1 MSTPSKPSLS
11 DFLYTDLDNEFRTT
25 RRMLERFPAGH
36 NDWRPHAKSMTLGRL
51 AAHVAE
57 LPGYGS
63 MIIGTDEMDFDKAEY
78 KPTTY
83 DTADALLAVFDEKVS
98 ELRPMLASFD
108 SEAVATQW
116 TLRNGEQVF
125 FTRPKGD
132 LVRHMMLNHLVHH
145 RAQLGVYYRMLDVP
159 LPGSYGPSADEP
171 M

>member
-1 MSTPSKPSLS
+1 MTASSQGGPAAEL
-11 DFLYTDLDNEFRTT
+11 FTDLDAELATT
-25 RRMLERFPAGH
+25 RRMLERFPSGN
-36 NDWRPHAKSMTLGRL
+36 NDWRPHEKSMTLGRL

-57 LPGYGS
+57 LPQYGT
-63 MIIGTDEMDFDKAEY
+63 MLVTTDELDWAKSEY

-83 DTADALLAVFDEKVS
+83 NTAAELLAVFDVKVTA
-98 ELRPMLASFD
+98 LRSTLAGVDAATLASP
-108 SEAVATQW
+108 W
-116 TLRNGEQVF
+116 TMRQGEKVF
-125 FTRPKGD
+125 FTQPKGH